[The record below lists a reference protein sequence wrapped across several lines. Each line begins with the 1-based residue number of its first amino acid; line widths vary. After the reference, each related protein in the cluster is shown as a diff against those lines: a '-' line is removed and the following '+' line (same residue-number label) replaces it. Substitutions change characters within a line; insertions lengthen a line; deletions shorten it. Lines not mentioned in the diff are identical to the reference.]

1 MEMTSCRA
9 VISSTGFKAVFT
21 HESNPD
27 IAQARQRAKNLSQK
41 KKRQIDG
48 PHGILIQS
56 GLRCT
61 RESLMPTDRRLW
73 A

>member
-1 MEMTSCRA
+1 MTSCHA

-27 IAQARQRAKNLSQK
+27 IAQPRQRAKNLGQK
-41 KKRQIDG
+41 ERQIDG

-56 GLRCT
+56 GLQCT